1 MNGNLGVHCVMGAE
15 DNTVQLLGIACYIN
29 LIEKE
34 KIQLKYQISGDGE
47 RGIL

>member
-1 MNGNLGVHCVMGAE
+1 MEILGYTVWWGAE

-29 LIEKE
+29 LIEKKE
-34 KIQLKYQISGDGE
+34 IQLKYQISGDGE